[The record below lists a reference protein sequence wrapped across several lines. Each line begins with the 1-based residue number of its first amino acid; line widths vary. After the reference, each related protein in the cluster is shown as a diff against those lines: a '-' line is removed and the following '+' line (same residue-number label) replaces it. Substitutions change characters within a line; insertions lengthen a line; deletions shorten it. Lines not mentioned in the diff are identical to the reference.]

1 MFCYASNSH
10 SVKCKL
16 KHFLAFC
23 PSLKPVSAV
32 MWATTVMLIQDSVSV
47 LQTPLGN
54 SVIDVPQTTGAMIS
68 SMDVR

>member
-16 KHFLAFC
+16 KHFC
-23 PSLKPVSAV
+23 PSLQPVSAV
-32 MWATTVMLIQDSVSV
+32 MWATTVMLIQDSASV

-68 SMDVR
+68 SMDAR